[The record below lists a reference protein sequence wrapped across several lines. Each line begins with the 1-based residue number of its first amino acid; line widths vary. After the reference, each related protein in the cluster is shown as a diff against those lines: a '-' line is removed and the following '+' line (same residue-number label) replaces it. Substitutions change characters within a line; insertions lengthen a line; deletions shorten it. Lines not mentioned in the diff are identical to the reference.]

1 MADFT
6 QRPFTSID
14 FVTDDEKKINLP
26 RDMAFRRIVLRF
38 LIEIVNGASVPTLKE
53 DDVLNIIKKVRIV
66 RNGSNVKYDMTGR
79 MMFFTEKNTKGTD
92 PEKILPSLGISA
104 TSVAEVTMQI
114 DFATSRKNQRD
125 TSALLKTRGPRLSS
139 LTLGITFG
147 NINDIHAT
155 NPGTITVA
163 NSSVQVQLE
172 EVTGTVVIR
181 GAEVDVNSEAY
192 KPVDYIETTR
202 TIDLETQA
210 KTSFD
215 NDTQKENVI
224 PAPANLV
231 ANGFMV
237 LDDNSGAPI
246 KDDTFITDIKI
257 QRESPFQKRII
268 QNRWLTAVKENKV
281 EHELEVRDV
290 GFLYWDYVDVLGI
303 GLINNGAE
311 GDVKYRFL
319 KIATAISDKIDLYT
333 KSFAVAALP

>member
-6 QRPFTSID
+6 QRPLEDIPFK
-14 FVTDDEKKINLP
+14 TDDESKINLP
-26 RDMAFRRIVLRF
+26 RDMAIRRIVLRF
-38 LIEIVNGASVPTLKE
+38 VLEVVNGGSLPVNFE
-53 DDVLNIIKKVRIV
+53 DDILNILKKIRIV
-66 RNGSNVKYDMTGR
+66 RNGSNVKFDMTGR
-79 MMFFTEKNTKGTD
+79 MMFFTEKNTKGTTPD
-92 PEKILPSLGISA
+92 KTDLPTTIS
-104 TSVAEVTMQI
+104 TTVNGEVTLAI
-114 DFATSRKNQRD
+114 DFATNRQNQRD

-147 NINDIHAT
+147 NINDVQSA
-155 NPGTITVA
+155 NAGVITVA
-163 NSSVQVQLE
+163 NSKVEVEIE
-172 EVTGTVVIR
+172 EVTGTTVSK
-181 GAEVDVNSEAY
+181 GANVDVNTPDY

-202 TIDLETQA
+202 TIDLENSA

-237 LDDNSGAPI
+237 VDDSTGA
-246 KDDTFITDIKI
+246 KDDTFITSLKI

-268 QNRWLTAVKENKV
+268 QRTWLSARKENKA
-281 EHELEVRDV
+281 EHSLEVSSL

-319 KIATAISDKIDLYT
+319 KIATVSDRIELYT
-333 KSFAVAALP
+333 KSFAVAALT